1 MNTRFIRISLKKRIF
16 ISYCL
21 IGLFFFLGENCY
33 ASKRPVFRE
42 TVRKASA
49 DNSTVRGRV
58 VDVSG
63 EPLIGATIREKGG
76 TRGTVTDIEGN
87 FILSVPDSA
96 VLQVSFVGYESIEV
110 SVGGRKTLEIQLR
123 ENTVMLDN
131 VIITA
136 LGLEKK
142 EASLAYSIQKVK
154 GEELTRMKEV
164 NMITALA
171 GKAAG
176 VQINKNSSGIGGSAK
191 VSLRGIRS
199 ASGDNQPLYVIDGVP
214 MLNIGTGQAYSAIGG
229 TANAGNRDGGDGI
242 SNLNPEDV
250 ESISILKGAPA
261 TALYGSQAANGVILI
276 TTKKGNTAGQR
287 NIHFST
293 GLTFDKAFSLPKMQ
307 NCYGVSDVV
316 DSWGE
321 KAYLPTSNELNDFF
335 RTGLTS
341 ITSVSVNYGNE
352 KIQTY
357 FSYANTTGRG
367 IVDKNQLTKH
377 NINLRETAV
386 MFNQRLKLDGN
397 VNVMR
402 QIVKNKPVSGG
413 FYMNPL
419 VGLYRFPR
427 GEDLSYY
434 KDNYEI
440 YDPERKLGIQN
451 WHTFTEDFEQNPY
464 WIQNRIQSK
473 ETRMRSIISLSANL
487 RINSWLTVQARG
499 SVDYISDKMR
509 QKFYASTAPALCGAN
524 GRYIEMDYQET
535 LIYGDVM
542 AMGKRKR
549 EDFALDVA
557 IGVSIND
564 KNVNSTRY
572 DSKNASLKY
581 ANVFNLAN
589 IVMNGSASIDQ
600 KIDSRRQLQSV
611 FGTAQVGYQ
620 DKVFLDLIA
629 RNDWASTLAYTS
641 HEKSGFFY
649 PSAGLS
655 FLIDKWIQLPE
666 WISFAKLRGTYSK
679 VGNDIPQF
687 ITNSV
692 SHITAGGELQAN
704 DAAPFKEMEPE
715 MTHSVEVGTEWR
727 FFQSRL
733 GFNLTYYRTNTHNQF
748 FKLPALAGDM
758 YAYRYVNAGD
768 IQNRGWELTVDAT
781 PVLTPD
787 FTWKTSLNF
796 SSNRNKIKELHE
808 ELKELVY
815 GPSSFSSSY
824 AMKLVKGGSIGDI
837 YGKAFV
843 RDAEGNI
850 VYQTEGDHKGL
861 PAVEGE
867 GNTIKVGNANPRFIM
882 GWNHTFSYK
891 GFSLYFLLDWRYGGK
906 ILSQTQAE
914 MDLYG
919 VSQVTA
925 LARDRG
931 YVTLEGQQI
940 DNVKGFYKNIVGG
953 RAGVTEYYMYDAT
966 NLRLREVSLNYTFP
980 KKWMQ
985 KTKVLKDLQLAFVA
999 RNLCF
1004 LYKKAPFDPD
1014 LVLSTGNDN
1023 QGIEVFGMPTTRSLG
1038 FTVKCEF

>member
-136 LGLEKK
+136 LDLEKK

-214 MLNIGTGQAYSAIGG
+214 MLNIGTEQAYSAIGG

-261 TALYGSQAANGVILI
+261 AALYGSQAANGVILI

-287 NIHFST
+287 NIYFST

-542 AMGKRKR
+542 AMGKRKW

-557 IGVSIND
+557 IGGSIND

-620 DKVFLDLIA
+620 DKVFLDLTA

-843 RDAEGNI
+843 RDVEGNI

>member
-1 MNTRFIRISLKKRIF
+1 MNIRFIRISLKKRIF

-214 MLNIGTGQAYSAIGG
+214 MLNIGTEQAYSAIGG

-261 TALYGSQAANGVILI
+261 AALYGSQAANGVILI

-287 NIHFST
+287 NIYFST

-440 YDPERKLGIQN
+440 YDPERKLGVQN

-542 AMGKRKR
+542 AMGKRKW

-557 IGVSIND
+557 IGGSIND

-620 DKVFLDLIA
+620 DKVFLDLTA

>member
-214 MLNIGTGQAYSAIGG
+214 MLNIGTEQAYSAIGG

-261 TALYGSQAANGVILI
+261 AALYGSQAANGVILI

-287 NIHFST
+287 NIYFST

-542 AMGKRKR
+542 AMGKRKW
-549 EDFALDVA
+549 EDFTLDVA
-557 IGVSIND
+557 IGGSIND

-620 DKVFLDLIA
+620 DKVFLDLTA
-629 RNDWASTLAYTS
+629 RNDCASTLAYTS

>member
-214 MLNIGTGQAYSAIGG
+214 MLNIGTEQAYSAIGG

-261 TALYGSQAANGVILI
+261 AALYGSQAANGVILI

-287 NIHFST
+287 NIYFST

-542 AMGKRKR
+542 AMGKRKW
-549 EDFALDVA
+549 EDFTLDVA
-557 IGVSIND
+557 IGGSIND

-620 DKVFLDLIA
+620 DKVFLDLTA

-861 PAVEGE
+861 PTVEGE

-891 GFSLYFLLDWRYGGK
+891 GFSLYFLLDWCYGGK

>member
-110 SVGGRKTLEIQLR
+110 CVGGRKTLEIQLR

-214 MLNIGTGQAYSAIGG
+214 MLNIGTEQAYSAIGG

-261 TALYGSQAANGVILI
+261 AVLYGSQAANGVILI

-287 NIHFST
+287 NIYFST

-321 KAYLPTSNELNDFF
+321 KAYLPISNELNDFF

-542 AMGKRKR
+542 AMGKRKW
-549 EDFALDVA
+549 EDFTLDVA
-557 IGVSIND
+557 IGGSIND

-620 DKVFLDLIA
+620 DKVFLDLTA

>member
-214 MLNIGTGQAYSAIGG
+214 MLNIGTEQAYSAIGG

-261 TALYGSQAANGVILI
+261 AALYGSQAANGVILI

-287 NIHFST
+287 NIYFST

-321 KAYLPTSNELNDFF
+321 KAYLPISNELNDFF

-487 RINSWLTVQARG
+487 RINSWLTVQAHG

-542 AMGKRKR
+542 AMGKRKW
-549 EDFALDVA
+549 EDFTLDVA
-557 IGVSIND
+557 IGGSIND

-611 FGTAQVGYQ
+611 FGTAQVGCQ
-620 DKVFLDLIA
+620 DKVFLDLTA
-629 RNDWASTLAYTS
+629 SNDWASTLAYTS

-781 PVLTPD
+781 PVPTPD

>member
-42 TVRKASA
+42 TVRKVSA

-214 MLNIGTGQAYSAIGG
+214 MLNIGTEQAYSAIGG

-261 TALYGSQAANGVILI
+261 AALYGSQAANGVILI

-287 NIHFST
+287 NIYFST

-542 AMGKRKR
+542 AMGKRKW
-549 EDFALDVA
+549 EDFTLDVA
-557 IGVSIND
+557 IGGSIND

-620 DKVFLDLIA
+620 DKVFLDLTA

>member
-1 MNTRFIRISLKKRIF
+1 MNIRFIRISLKKRIF

-214 MLNIGTGQAYSAIGG
+214 MLNIGTEQAYSAIGG

-261 TALYGSQAANGVILI
+261 AALYGSQAANGVILI

-321 KAYLPTSNELNDFF
+321 KTYLPTSNELNDFF

-542 AMGKRKR
+542 AMGKRKW

-557 IGVSIND
+557 IGGSIND

-620 DKVFLDLIA
+620 DKVFLDLTA

>member
-214 MLNIGTGQAYSAIGG
+214 MLNIGTEQAYSAIGG

-261 TALYGSQAANGVILI
+261 AALYGSQAANGVILI

-542 AMGKRKR
+542 AMGKRKW

-557 IGVSIND
+557 IGGSIND

-620 DKVFLDLIA
+620 DKVFLDLKA
-629 RNDWASTLAYTS
+629 SNDWASTLAYTS

>member
-1 MNTRFIRISLKKRIF
+1 MNTRFIRIS
-16 ISYCL
+16 
-21 IGLFFFLGENCY
+21 LFFFLGENCY

-214 MLNIGTGQAYSAIGG
+214 MLNIGTEQAYSAIGG

-261 TALYGSQAANGVILI
+261 AALYGSQAANGVILI

-542 AMGKRKR
+542 AMGKRKW

-557 IGVSIND
+557 IGGSIND

-620 DKVFLDLIA
+620 DKVFLDLTA

>member
-214 MLNIGTGQAYSAIGG
+214 MLNIGTEQAYSAIGG

-261 TALYGSQAANGVILI
+261 AALYGSQAANGVILI

-321 KAYLPTSNELNDFF
+321 KTYLPTSNELNDFF

-542 AMGKRKR
+542 AMGKRKW

-557 IGVSIND
+557 IGGSIND

-620 DKVFLDLIA
+620 DKVFLDLTA

-891 GFSLYFLLDWRYGGK
+891 GFSLYFLLDWRYGDK

-931 YVTLEGQQI
+931 YVILEGQQI